1 MRKIKDDTISI
12 DITGGVT
19 FTELTNRYSEK
30 VGELIA
36 KYNNVHDILVTCESY
51 EYNDGE
57 NYAQEL
63 IIHYKRDETDEEYKK
78 RKEFIEFNKKRQEV
92 TDNRLLKELIYKY
105 PELSIKYIND
115 LKDGVPMVDST
126 Y

>member
-1 MRKIKDDTISI
+1 MRKTKDDTISI

-36 KYNNVHDILVTCESY
+36 KYNNVHDIIVTCESY

-63 IIHYKRDETDEEYKK
+63 IIHYRRDETDEEYKK
-78 RKEFIEFNKKRQEV
+78 RKEFVEFNKKRQEV

-105 PELSIKYIND
+105 PDIANNYIKELNKF
-115 LKDGVPMVDST
+115 
-126 Y
+126 